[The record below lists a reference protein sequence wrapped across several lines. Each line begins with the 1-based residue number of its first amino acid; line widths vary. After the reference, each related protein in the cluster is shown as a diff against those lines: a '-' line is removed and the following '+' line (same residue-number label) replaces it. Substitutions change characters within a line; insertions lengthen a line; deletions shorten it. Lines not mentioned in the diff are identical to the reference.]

1 MTRQIT
7 EKTEQSLIRALNK
20 TAQLINEEDLDP
32 HEAIAKAAHE
42 ERLGPK
48 HIQLL
53 VQAYNIGMTNERRKT
68 ASSLIDKISDF
79 DLVDSKNII
88 KLLYP
93 DKDMSDIFADVLS
106 KTKGSTKNHKLASI
120 KSGAYVADRNLW
132 LRSRSVPQRYKVA
145 IKAGS
150 AQKGQ
155 ADNSA
160 VIDKAIG
167 FTKSA
172 HNLLGPARSEVSKY
186 AETIRENCLDLDYY
200 FKKLGCIKP
209 SIVLKNVLA
218 AFGKDTAKIVK
229 QAVCHVKT
237 RNDMINDWS
246 VDLSVSPYREAKAI
260 HDALIG
266 YKKAIDECIQGEKAI
281 NAWNSEI
288 VKLGARRQHGGR
300 GGGGNQGQNQ
310 DQDDEYSVSKQLISH
325 VFAPVKSIMEAIEPY
340 GEKIP
345 EPIKKLKE
353 PFVAFKEILDK
364 GKEKGR
370 KKRDDKDGHQ
380 PSLLGEILGHRRDE
394 GQKIEEKPSPQEE
407 LIENINEIIDTK
419 ELSKIKSNLKS
430 IPDVGTR
437 VKSDTTLKVILT
449 NLMTSDP
456 VISEADPKEVM
467 RIVKD
472 IKALSNNSQI
482 ADLIL
487 NNETLLKYYIRA
499 YLSQG
504 RALPA
509 YELLQLTKGWMG
521 MGGMGP
527 AGMLMPRAQS

>member
-106 KTKGSTKNHKLASI
+106 KTKGSTKNHKLASV

-132 LRSRSVPQRYKVA
+132 LRSKSVPQRYKVA

-155 ADNSA
+155 VDNSA

-186 AETIRENCLDLDYY
+186 AETIRENCLNLDYY

-266 YKKAIDECIQGEKAI
+266 YKKAIDECVQGEKAI

-288 VKLGARRQHGGR
+288 VK
-300 GGGGNQGQNQ
+300 
-310 DQDDEYSVSKQLISH
+310 
-325 VFAPVKSIMEAIEPY
+325 
-340 GEKIP
+340 
-345 EPIKKLKE
+345 
-353 PFVAFKEILDK
+353 
-364 GKEKGR
+364 
-370 KKRDDKDGHQ
+370 
-380 PSLLGEILGHRRDE
+380 
-394 GQKIEEKPSPQEE
+394 
-407 LIENINEIIDTK
+407 
-419 ELSKIKSNLKS
+419 
-430 IPDVGTR
+430 
-437 VKSDTTLKVILT
+437 
-449 NLMTSDP
+449 
-456 VISEADPKEVM
+456 
-467 RIVKD
+467 
-472 IKALSNNSQI
+472 
-482 ADLIL
+482 
-487 NNETLLKYYIRA
+487 
-499 YLSQG
+499 
-504 RALPA
+504 
-509 YELLQLTKGWMG
+509 
-521 MGGMGP
+521 
-527 AGMLMPRAQS
+527 AGS

>member
-106 KTKGSTKNHKLASI
+106 KTKGSTKNHKLASV

-155 ADNSA
+155 VDNSA

-186 AETIRENCLDLDYY
+186 AETIRENCLNLDYY

-218 AFGKDTAKIVK
+218 AFGKDTAEIVK

-370 KKRDDKDGHQ
+370 KKRDDKDEHQ

-407 LIENINEIIDTK
+407 IIEDINEIIDTK

-430 IPDVGTR
+430 IPDIGTR
-437 VKSDTTLKVILT
+437 LKSDTTLKVILT

-472 IKALSNNSQI
+472 IKAISSNNQI

-487 NNETLLKYYIRA
+487 NNETLLKYYIRS

-509 YELLQLTKGWMG
+509 SELLQLIKGPG
-521 MGGMGP
+521 QGP
-527 AGMLMPRAQS
+527 AGVSMPRAQS